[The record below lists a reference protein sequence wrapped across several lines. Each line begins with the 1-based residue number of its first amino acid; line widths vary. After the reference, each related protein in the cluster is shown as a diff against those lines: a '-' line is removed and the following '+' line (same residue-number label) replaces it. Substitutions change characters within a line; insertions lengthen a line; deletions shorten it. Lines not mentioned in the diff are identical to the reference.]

1 MATAL
6 LDLTLLAT
14 DTRVRGIGRYLA
26 ELANGLERALGPD
39 PDPSLTLSFL
49 ERVSFSGR
57 AVASSDARAAIAR
70 VTASPAIPSLQ
81 WSWNERLGLD
91 RALARLRPALLHQG
105 VPYPTPLGRP
115 RCPRLV
121 TCHDLVPLAF
131 PAEYWRWQS
140 GGATGRRLLDARRY
154 RSADHLIAISRATAD
169 DLTRLLEIEPSR
181 ISVVYNGIDLEK
193 WSAAPGRDDDAV
205 LVRHGLERGS
215 YLAYAGDADWR
226 KNRDGMLAALAL
238 ARATRPGQR
247 LRLVWAGSLS
257 ADKRARLDE
266 RARAAGVADAVLLTG
281 FVPDDDLRALY
292 RNALALLFVSRAEG
306 FGFPVVEGMACGC
319 PVITSNRSSMAELA
333 EGAALLVD
341 PERPAEI
348 ARAITRL
355 SESPSLRQELS
366 QAGQARA
373 QRFGLERQAEGTLAV
388 YRALIAGQRP

>member
-1 MATAL
+1 MATAF
-6 LDLTLLAT
+6 LDLTVLAT
-14 DTRVRGIGRYLA
+14 DTRVRGIGRYLV
-26 ELANGLERALGPD
+26 ELATGLERAARSGPELALG
-39 PDPSLTLSFL
+39 FL
-49 ERVSFSGR
+49 ERVDFTGH
-57 AVASSDARAAIAR
+57 ATWSSDARASIAR
-70 VTASPAIPSLQ
+70 VTAAPAIPSLR
-81 WSWNERLGLD
+81 WSWNERLGLG
-91 RALARLRPALLHQG
+91 RALDRLRPALLHQG

-140 GGATGRRLLDARRY
+140 GGAAGRRWLDTRRY

-169 DLTRLLEIEPSR
+169 DLMTLLGIEARR
-181 ISVVYNGIDLEK
+181 ISVVHNGIDLQQ
-193 WSAAPGRDDDAV
+193 WNADPGQNDAAV
-205 LVRHGLERGS
+205 LARHGLERGS

-238 ARATRPGQR
+238 ARATGPGKA
-247 LRLVWAGSLS
+247 LGLVWAGSLS
-257 ADKRARLDE
+257 ADKRTRLLEQARVE
-266 RARAAGVADAVLLTG
+266 GVGRAVVLTG

-292 RNALALLFVSRAEG
+292 RNALGLLFVSRAEG

-348 ARAITRL
+348 ARAIVRL
-355 SESPSLRQELS
+355 CESKALRHELS
-366 QAGQARA
+366 QAGRARA
-373 QRFGLERQAEGTLAV
+373 ATFGLERQAAGTLAV
-388 YRALIAGQRP
+388 YQALIAGRTP

>member
-1 MATAL
+1 MATAF
-6 LDLTLLAT
+6 LDLTVLAT

-26 ELANGLERALGPD
+26 ELATGLERAARSGPELALG
-39 PDPSLTLSFL
+39 FL
-49 ERVSFSGR
+49 ERVDFTGH
-57 AVASSDARAAIAR
+57 ATWSSDARASIAR
-70 VTASPAIPSLQ
+70 VTAAPAIPSRR
-81 WSWNERLGLD
+81 WSWNERLGLG
-91 RALARLRPALLHQG
+91 RALDRLRPALLHQG

-131 PAEYWRWQS
+131 PAEYGRWQS
-140 GGATGRRLLDARRY
+140 GGAAGRRWLDTRRY

-169 DLTRLLEIEPSR
+169 DLMTLLGIEARR
-181 ISVVYNGIDLEK
+181 ISVVHNGIDLQQ
-193 WSAAPGRDDDAV
+193 WNADPGQNDAAV
-205 LVRHGLERGS
+205 LARHGLERGS

-238 ARATRPGQR
+238 ARATGPGKA
-247 LRLVWAGSLS
+247 LCLVWAGSLS
-257 ADKRARLDE
+257 ADKRTRLLEQARVE
-266 RARAAGVADAVLLTG
+266 GVGRAVVLTG

-292 RNALALLFVSRAEG
+292 RNALGLLFVSRAEG

-348 ARAITRL
+348 ARAIVRL
-355 SESPSLRQELS
+355 CESKALRHELS
-366 QAGQARA
+366 QAGRARA
-373 QRFGLERQAEGTLAV
+373 ATFGLERQAAGTLAV
-388 YRALIAGQRP
+388 YQALIAGRTP

>member
-1 MATAL
+1 MATAF
-6 LDLTLLAT
+6 LDLTVLAT

-26 ELANGLERALGPD
+26 ELATGLERAARSGPELALG
-39 PDPSLTLSFL
+39 FL
-49 ERVSFSGR
+49 ERVDFTGH
-57 AVASSDARAAIAR
+57 ATWSSDARASIAR
-70 VTASPAIPSLQ
+70 VTAAPAIPSLR
-81 WSWNERLGLD
+81 WSWNERLGLG
-91 RALARLRPALLHQG
+91 RALDRLRPALLHQG

-140 GGATGRRLLDARRY
+140 GGAAGRRWLDTRRY

-169 DLTRLLEIEPSR
+169 DLMTLLGVEARR
-181 ISVVYNGIDLEK
+181 ISVVHNGIDLQQ
-193 WSAAPGRDDDAV
+193 WNADPGQNDAAV
-205 LVRHGLERGS
+205 LARHGLERGS

-238 ARATRPGQR
+238 ARATGPGKA
-247 LRLVWAGSLS
+247 LGLVWAGSLS
-257 ADKRARLDE
+257 ADKRTRLLEQARVE
-266 RARAAGVADAVLLTG
+266 GVGRAVVLTG

-292 RNALALLFVSRAEG
+292 RNALGLLFVSRAEG

-348 ARAITRL
+348 ARAIVRL
-355 SESPSLRQELS
+355 CESKALRHELS
-366 QAGQARA
+366 QAGRARA
-373 QRFGLERQAEGTLAV
+373 ATFGLERQAAGTLAV
-388 YRALIAGQRP
+388 YQALIAGRTP

>member
-1 MATAL
+1 MATAF
-6 LDLTLLAT
+6 LDLTVLAT

-26 ELANGLERALGPD
+26 ELATGLERAARSGPELALG
-39 PDPSLTLSFL
+39 FL
-49 ERVSFSGR
+49 ERVDFTGH
-57 AVASSDARAAIAR
+57 ATWSSDARASIAR
-70 VTASPAIPSLQ
+70 VTAAPAIPSLR
-81 WSWNERLGLD
+81 WSWNERLGLG
-91 RALARLRPALLHQG
+91 RALDRLRPALLHQG

-140 GGATGRRLLDARRY
+140 GGAAGRRWLDTRRY

-169 DLTRLLEIEPSR
+169 DLMTLLGIEARR
-181 ISVVYNGIDLEK
+181 ISVVHNGIDLQQ
-193 WSAAPGRDDDAV
+193 WNADPGQNDAAV
-205 LVRHGLERGS
+205 LARHGLERGS

-238 ARATRPGQR
+238 ARATGPGKA
-247 LRLVWAGSLS
+247 LCLVWAGSLS
-257 ADKRARLDE
+257 ADKRTRLLEQARVE
-266 RARAAGVADAVLLTG
+266 GVGRAVVLTG

-292 RNALALLFVSRAEG
+292 RNALGLLFVSRAEG

-348 ARAITRL
+348 ARAIVRL
-355 SESPSLRQELS
+355 CESKALRHELS
-366 QAGQARA
+366 QAGRARA
-373 QRFGLERQAEGTLAV
+373 ATFGLERQAAGTLAV
-388 YRALIAGQRP
+388 YQALIAGRTP

>member
-1 MATAL
+1 MATAF
-6 LDLTLLAT
+6 LDLTVLAT

-26 ELANGLERALGPD
+26 ELATGLERAARSGPELALG
-39 PDPSLTLSFL
+39 FL
-49 ERVSFSGR
+49 ERVDFTGH
-57 AVASSDARAAIAR
+57 ATWSSDARASIAR
-70 VTASPAIPSLQ
+70 VTAAPAIPSLR
-81 WSWNERLGLD
+81 WSWNERLGLG
-91 RALARLRPALLHQG
+91 RALDRLRPALLHQG

-140 GGATGRRLLDARRY
+140 GGAAGRRWLDARRY

-169 DLTRLLEIEPSR
+169 DLMTLLGIEARR
-181 ISVVYNGIDLEK
+181 ISVVHNGIDLQQ
-193 WSAAPGRDDDAV
+193 WNADPGQNDAAV
-205 LVRHGLERGS
+205 LARHGLERGS

-238 ARATRPGQR
+238 ARATGPGKA
-247 LRLVWAGSLS
+247 LCLVWAGSLS
-257 ADKRARLDE
+257 ADKRTRLLEQARVE
-266 RARAAGVADAVLLTG
+266 GVGRAVVLTG

-292 RNALALLFVSRAEG
+292 RNALGLLFVSRAEG

-348 ARAITRL
+348 ARAIVRL
-355 SESPSLRQELS
+355 CESKALRHELS
-366 QAGQARA
+366 QAGRARA
-373 QRFGLERQAEGTLAV
+373 ATFGLERQAAGTLAV
-388 YRALIAGQRP
+388 YQALIAGRTP

>member
-1 MATAL
+1 MATAF
-6 LDLTLLAT
+6 LDLTVLAT
-14 DTRVRGIGRYLA
+14 DTRVRGIGRYLV
-26 ELANGLERALGPD
+26 ELATGLERAARSGPELALG
-39 PDPSLTLSFL
+39 FL
-49 ERVSFSGR
+49 ERVDFTGH
-57 AVASSDARAAIAR
+57 ATWSSDARASIAR
-70 VTASPAIPSLQ
+70 VTAAPAIPALR
-81 WSWNERLGLD
+81 WSWNERLGLG
-91 RALARLRPALLHQG
+91 RALDRLRPALLHQG

-140 GGATGRRLLDARRY
+140 GGAAGRRWLDTRRY

-169 DLTRLLEIEPSR
+169 DLMTLLGIEARR
-181 ISVVYNGIDLEK
+181 ISVVHNGIDLQQ
-193 WSAAPGRDDDAV
+193 WNADPGQNDAAV
-205 LVRHGLERGS
+205 LARHGLERGS

-238 ARATRPGQR
+238 ARATGPGKA
-247 LRLVWAGSLS
+247 LCLVWAGSLS
-257 ADKRARLDE
+257 ADKRTRLLEQARVE
-266 RARAAGVADAVLLTG
+266 GVGRAVVLTG

-292 RNALALLFVSRAEG
+292 RNALGLLFVSRAEG

-348 ARAITRL
+348 ARAIVRL
-355 SESPSLRQELS
+355 CESKALRHELS
-366 QAGQARA
+366 QAGRARA
-373 QRFGLERQAEGTLAV
+373 ATFGLERQAAGTLAV
-388 YRALIAGQRP
+388 YQALIAGRTP

>member
-1 MATAL
+1 MATAF
-6 LDLTLLAT
+6 LDLTVLAT

-26 ELANGLERALGPD
+26 ELATGLERAARSGPELALG
-39 PDPSLTLSFL
+39 FL
-49 ERVSFSGR
+49 ERVDFTGH
-57 AVASSDARAAIAR
+57 ATWSSDARASIAR
-70 VTASPAIPSLQ
+70 VTAAPAIPSLR
-81 WSWNERLGLD
+81 WSWNERLGLG
-91 RALARLRPALLHQG
+91 RALDRLRPALLHQG

-140 GGATGRRLLDARRY
+140 GGAAGRRWLDTRRY

-169 DLTRLLEIEPSR
+169 DLMTLLGIEARR
-181 ISVVYNGIDLEK
+181 ISVVHNGIDLQQ
-193 WSAAPGRDDDAV
+193 WNADPGQNDAAV
-205 LVRHGLERGS
+205 LARHGLERGS

-238 ARATRPGQR
+238 ARATGPGKA
-247 LRLVWAGSLS
+247 LGLVWAGSLS
-257 ADKRARLDE
+257 ADKRTRLLEQARVE
-266 RARAAGVADAVLLTG
+266 GVGRAVVLTG

-292 RNALALLFVSRAEG
+292 RNALGLLFVSRAEG

-348 ARAITRL
+348 ARAIVRL
-355 SESPSLRQELS
+355 CESKALRHELS
-366 QAGQARA
+366 QAGRARA
-373 QRFGLERQAEGTLAV
+373 ATFGLERQAAGTLAV
-388 YRALIAGQRP
+388 YQALIAGRTP